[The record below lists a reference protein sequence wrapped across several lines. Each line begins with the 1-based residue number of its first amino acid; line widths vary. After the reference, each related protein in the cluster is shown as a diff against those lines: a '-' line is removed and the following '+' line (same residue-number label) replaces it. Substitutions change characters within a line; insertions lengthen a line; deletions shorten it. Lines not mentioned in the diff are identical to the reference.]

1 MALDS
6 LTVKRH
12 RGGDVK
18 RGGAIKASF
27 SVLHVDELHFER
39 PSNAALIVTLWS
51 DETST
56 QPTTTSTS
64 ADELPANQV
73 TARKEIQSYRMS
85 GIENFKTFGES
96 LFELIRETGWGKG
109 DGRRS

>member
-12 RGGDVK
+12 RGGDVE
-18 RGGAIKASF
+18 RGGAIKAPS
-27 SVLHVDELHFER
+27 SALRVDELHFER
-39 PSNAALIVTLWS
+39 PCNAALIVTLWS
-51 DETST
+51 DETPT
-56 QPTTTSTS
+56 RPTTTATS
-64 ADELPANQV
+64 ADELPASQV
-73 TARKEIQSYRMS
+73 TARKEIPSYRMS

-109 DGRRS
+109 DGRPS